1 MKLKCWRGFDHS
13 YQAFHSPAVTASPQ
27 TNPSL
32 LICTYRTLETS
43 LETSLGPC
51 QPPLNSSHPQVSSF
65 LPLRAI
71 TKNHP
76 NQSPT
81 FLCLSQ
87 LPSAHSCSSQGF
99 PPLLEPQI
107 SAKKAVPCGSSS
119 TFCVTYL
126 ARHLED
132 RSREDFCSCGM
143 VKKIPASGPLRA

>member
-1 MKLKCWRGFDHS
+1 MKLECWKGFDHS
-13 YQAFHSPAVTASPQ
+13 YRAFHSPVVTASPQ

-32 LICTYRTLETS
+32 LICSYRNLETS
-43 LETSLGPC
+43 LETSLGPS

-76 NQSPT
+76 DQLPT

-107 SAKKAVPCGSSS
+107 SAKISCSLWM
-119 TFCVTYL
+119 FL
-126 ARHLED
+126 HLLCHLPGEALG
-132 RSREDFCSCGM
+132 EGQEQGEFLQLWNG
-143 VKKIPASGPLRA
+143 